1 MDFFS
6 QSTQKRNWI
15 KNEEELKEF
24 QKRKIDT
31 IFHRIKVLNDNTNKK
46 IQEFQEKNP
55 GIKTPEEL
63 EQKIIPTGKIK
74 FLSKEKSVI
83 LHFTKAIL
91 NLINKKVKSRSLKTY
106 ALTYFRRFFLKKS
119 CLDYDPEMMFFACIF
134 LGGKVAQLNITLSK
148 MDELIP
154 ILKERG
160 HTQLLNYEFYL
171 CTILGYDLYVFN
183 PYKALIGFIYK
194 MNVNKYFDNV
204 NITIDDFEN
213 ECEKFIDLCFLT
225 DIMFLYNYSYISL
238 CSIYLTVEKLQL
250 NINDIIKIL
259 ELETNINME
268 KFKSVYEKIKFELS
282 NINTQ
287 DDEFNKVYGGII
299 KFYEKYKNY
308 VDALEQER
316 KNLLTKMNNFTTNL
330 IKLENINSNLNN
342 RNINANNINHVN
354 NNNNINNFNQVNNI
368 NQLNNINNNIIEYNN
383 GVNINN
389 NIPPNNIEYLQ
400 NKRERSSPLI
410 NNNIKNQ

>member
-15 KNEEELKEF
+15 KKEEELKEF

-63 EQKIIPTGKIK
+63 EQKIIPNGKIK
-74 FLSKEKSVI
+74 FLSKEKSLI
-83 LHFTKAIL
+83 LYFTQEIL
-91 NLINKKVKSRSLKTY
+91 NLINKKLKSRSLKTY
-106 ALTYFRRFFLKKS
+106 ALTYYRRFFLKKS

-194 MNVNKYFDNV
+194 MDINKYFDNL
-204 NITIDDFEN
+204 NISKDDFEN
-213 ECEKFIDLCFLT
+213 ECENFIDQCFLT
-225 DIMFLYNYSYISL
+225 DIIFVYNYSYISL
-238 CSIYLTVEKLQL
+238 CSIFLTVEKFQL
-250 NINDIIKIL
+250 NINDIIKVL
-259 ELETNINME
+259 ELENNINME
-268 KFKSVYEKIKFELS
+268 QFNSIYLKIKDEIS
-282 NINTQ
+282 KINILH
-287 DDEFNKVYGGII
+287 DEYIKVYGGIK
-299 KFYEKYKNY
+299 KFYEKYKIY
-308 VDALEQER
+308 VDTLEQER
-316 KNLLTKMNNFTTNL
+316 KNLLNKMKNFTINFK
-330 IKLENINSNLNN
+330 KLENPNLNLNN
-342 RNINANNINHVN
+342 ENINI
-354 NNNNINNFNQVNNI
+354 NNNNINNI
-368 NQLNNINNNIIEYNN
+368 NNNNIIEQNN
-383 GVNINN
+383 GVIINN
-389 NIPPNNIEYLQ
+389 NIPPNNIEFLQ
-400 NKRERSSPLI
+400 NKRERPFPLL
-410 NNNIKNQ
+410 NNNMKNP